1 MTTAPEHDRDA
12 MQTERAITGAPGE
25 SRIEERTP
33 NKTPLF
39 CKVQSHTR
47 EHLRA
52 NATANEHQAKCKGES
67 T

>member
-1 MTTAPEHDRDA
+1 MTAPPEHDHDA
-12 MQTERAITGAPGE
+12 MQTERAITGAQEE

-39 CKVQSHTR
+39 CKVRSHTR

-52 NATANEHQAKCKGES
+52 NATANEHRVTCKGES